1 MFDDEPVVSD
11 MDHPE
16 HGAIRLPD
24 GRALAWAE
32 YGSPR
37 GLPCLLIPDIS
48 SSRLAPGWLLHDSAL
63 PSAIR
68 LLALDR
74 PGTGASDPVGL
85 GGLPDPASDLARLVS
100 TLAVG
105 RVSLIG
111 IGRGADEAFA
121 FARRSPHLVASV
133 SGVSVRLEADPPTS
147 RRRFRPRRRHLR
159 TGGALTTQWRAAVA
173 DLRDEAAWSVAVPR
187 LSPTTRAALGER
199 WRESD
204 FRAAV
209 AADLGVGS
217 HHWNG
222 VDDPGGA
229 ADWTERLDV
238 LTVPTRLWHGQQET
252 TSVEEVR
259 RIIVGHDR
267 WQLSAV
273 AGPTAALGYWPQ
285 ILAAAVNPFRPAAA

>member
-16 HGAIRLPD
+16 HGALRLPD

-63 PSAIR
+63 PSAVR

-85 GGLPDPASDLARLVS
+85 GGVSDPAADLARMVT

-105 RVSLIG
+105 RVCVIG

-121 FARRSPHLVASV
+121 FARRSPQLVASV
-133 SGVSVRLEADPPTS
+133 SGVSVRLDADPPTT
-147 RRRFRPRRRHLR
+147 RRRFRRRHPR
-159 TGGALTTQWRAAVA
+159 TGGAVAAQWHAAVS
-173 DLRDEAAWSVAVPR
+173 DLRDETAWSLALPQ
-187 LSPTTRAALGER
+187 LSPSARAALGER
-199 WRESD
+199 WQESD

-209 AADLGVGS
+209 AADLGVSS

-229 ADWTERLDV
+229 ADWIGRPDAAA
-238 LTVPTRLWHGQQET
+238 VPTRLWHGQQES
-252 TSVEEVR
+252 TSLEDIGRVLA
-259 RIIVGHDR
+259 GHE
-267 WQLSAV
+267 WELSAV

-285 ILAAAVNPFRPAAA
+285 ILAAAINPFRPALAG